1 MNAFTKHYRWTPH
14 YSYTMEAKFI
24 TVIDSKAKGKRGELL
39 AVKLMNDL
47 GFKNPRRGLSQS
59 AGAIEADV
67 VSDSSKGYWLEVKN
81 CLAGSCIYGYL
92 EQAERDSKNTPKIPL
107 VMYKSNNKKFVII
120 GDAELLLPILC
131 SNDTNDTIN

>member
-1 MNAFTKHYRWTPH
+1 MMPYRLIPH
-14 YSYTMEAKFI
+14 YSYITEARF
-24 TVIDSKAKGKRGELL
+24 TSVINPKAKGKRGELL

-47 GFKNPRRGLSQS
+47 GFKKPRRGLSQS

-81 CLAGSCIYGYL
+81 AKAGACIYAYL

-107 VMYKSNNKKFVII
+107 VLYKANNKKFVVI
-120 GDAELLLPILC
+120 GDASLLLPILC
-131 SNDTNDTIN
+131 SQ